1 MTLFSLS
8 CHVSEFIF
16 FTLHSSGCTKKQT
29 NKLFFIG
36 VLDICPLAVIKY
48 MSQHVTLSQVQG
60 EPESKAEIKVHISP
74 NSLQHMMD
82 AHLSLLYLNPNS
94 CGDRVHL
101 T

>member
-1 MTLFSLS
+1 
-8 CHVSEFIF
+8 
-16 FTLHSSGCTKKQT
+16 
-29 NKLFFIG
+29 
-36 VLDICPLAVIKY
+36 
-48 MSQHVTLSQVQG
+48 MSQNVTLSQVQG